1 MSKSRGHVIDP
12 LEVMAR
18 YGTDAFRFTLGA
30 LAAQG
35 RDIRLAE
42 ERIEGYRNFANKIW
56 NAARFVLTN
65 LDGYDPRLARKAEP
79 TLAERW
85 ILSRLSRTIG
95 AVRTALGAYRFNDA
109 ASAIY
114 QFLWHEYCDWY
125 LECAKLTLYRSADP
139 AARARTLETL
149 VSVLETTLRLLH
161 PLMPFITEEVWQ
173 RLPHKGDS
181 IMIAPFPKISRKARD
196 PQAEAEMELFMG
208 IVSAIRN
215 IRSEMRVP
223 PAAELR
229 ALLKPADR
237 ATGDRLTPLVPMIQA
252 LARCE
257 ASVDL
262 LAARPP
268 ASALA
273 VVGPAECFVPLAG
286 LVDLAAE
293 RQRLSKEIR
302 KAEDEIRFL
311 EEKLGRPEFRERAPA
326 EVVEREEARLA
337 EQKALR
343 AKLLESL
350 GRMEDAAGVG

>member
-1 MSKSRGHVIDP
+1 
-12 LEVMAR
+12 
-18 YGTDAFRFTLGA
+18 
-30 LAAQG
+30 
-35 RDIRLAE
+35 
-42 ERIEGYRNFANKIW
+42 
-56 NAARFVLTN
+56 
-65 LDGYDPRLARKAEP
+65 
-79 TLAERW
+79 
-85 ILSRLSRTIG
+85 
-95 AVRTALGAYRFNDA
+95 
-109 ASAIY
+109 
-114 QFLWHEYCDWY
+114 
-125 LECAKLTLYRSADP
+125 
-139 AARARTLETL
+139 
-149 VSVLETTLRLLH
+149 
-161 PLMPFITEEVWQ
+161 
-173 RLPHKGDS
+173 
-181 IMIAPFPKISRKARD
+181 MIAPFPKISRKVRD
-196 PQAEAEMELFMG
+196 PEAEAEMELFMG

-215 IRSEMRVP
+215 IRGEMRIP

-257 ASVDL
+257 VGVDP

-273 VVGPAECFVPLAG
+273 VVGSVECFVPLAG

-293 RQRLSKEIR
+293 RQRLNKEIR

-350 GRMEDAAGVG
+350 GRLEDAAGVG